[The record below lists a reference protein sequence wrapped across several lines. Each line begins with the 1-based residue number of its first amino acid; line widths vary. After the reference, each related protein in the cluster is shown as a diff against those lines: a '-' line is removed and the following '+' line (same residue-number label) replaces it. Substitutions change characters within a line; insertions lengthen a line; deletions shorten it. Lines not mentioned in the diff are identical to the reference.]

1 MAVEKRIRLVKMSV
15 CTWFP
20 SLLAINCPYID
31 KTRHSNPPL
40 CAHPC
45 VGVTPPLL
53 LLMSCNRKQWQANGS
68 QWPPAGRHKPPATV
82 LIIINNNSAAVLN
95 RMIKL
100 DTFSN
105 EPPTPLDCYANALS
119 RTETCWDIWSRKHDL
134 TWPKDKETWRCENV
148 TSNTSEWFAII
159 ALFIILE

>member
-1 MAVEKRIRLVKMSV
+1 MSV

-40 CAHPC
+40 CAHPS
-45 VGVTPPLL
+45 VGVTPPLLL

-82 LIIINNNSAAVLN
+82 LIIINSAAVLN

-119 RTETCWDIWSRKHDL
+119 RTETCWDIWSGKHDL